1 MQPAKAGPINF
12 NRLQIDSSDP
22 RYAALIAAEGDS
34 LSSPSPSTESH
45 TTVVSDGPSPSNQK
59 SVDSEELRNVKRQL
73 LQTQSALDMA
83 ARDLKQATDDGKKE
97 RERRK
102 ELEYHL
108 LETQVKAESAK
119 AAAKREIDRL
129 EQKTQVV
136 IYAITN
142 QLLSSLHLLSKIR
155 DAILPPSEVEKL
167 ANNTMAKPVKVSAV
181 TERVQAWQDRISK
194 YANLAQSVSTT
205 VRESAIYLFFQ
216 STRAKRNVSFMTAK
230 PNINIESIISSQST
244 LDEQADQLAQV
255 IEKPWYTGANTNH
268 FETMRCEI
276 SNDDESLFTDNAL
289 EEQLLIYAGVLDPFR
304 RQMYFNMNK
313 SEMQETQEETSVTV
327 SKNTTCAR

>member
-181 TERVQAWQDRISK
+181 TACSSLAGPNFKIRQSCSVSFHNGPRIGYLPLLPKHTRKKKRVLHDSK
-194 YANLAQSVSTT
+194 AKHQHRKHHQQSVNL
-205 VRESAIYLFFQ
+205 R
-216 STRAKRNVSFMTAK
+216 
-230 PNINIESIISSQST
+230 
-244 LDEQADQLAQV
+244 
-255 IEKPWYTGANTNH
+255 
-268 FETMRCEI
+268 
-276 SNDDESLFTDNAL
+276 
-289 EEQLLIYAGVLDPFR
+289 
-304 RQMYFNMNK
+304 
-313 SEMQETQEETSVTV
+313 
-327 SKNTTCAR
+327 